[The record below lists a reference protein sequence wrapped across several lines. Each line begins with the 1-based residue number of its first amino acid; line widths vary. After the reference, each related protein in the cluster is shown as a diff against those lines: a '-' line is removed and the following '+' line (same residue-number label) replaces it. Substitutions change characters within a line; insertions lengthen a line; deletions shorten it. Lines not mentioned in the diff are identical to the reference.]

1 MPTNTLDNIIVTKDK
16 DGLDAYAAE
25 MGVTLDK
32 RRSFE
37 NMLSDFKAHTEK
49 TSAPAPSPVP
59 AMPAPAP
66 AQAPEPAG
74 EPTMEV
80 LIIRNYRPMDP
91 QILNDLGRATDGVRA
106 KLFKGEMVELP
117 MKEAKR
123 AITAGIATFPPQTI

>member
-1 MPTNTLDNIIVTKDK
+1 MPTNTLDDFIVTKDK

-37 NMLSDFKAHTEK
+37 NMLADLKAHMDK
-49 TSAPAPSPVP
+49 A
-59 AMPAPAP
+59 PAPAP

-74 EPTMEV
+74 EPMMEV
-80 LIIRNYRPMDP
+80 LILRNYRPMDP
-91 QILNDLGRATDGVRA
+91 DILANLGRATDGVRA
-106 KLFKGEMVELP
+106 KLFKGETVALP

-123 AITAGIATFPPQTI
+123 AITAGIATFPPQTF

>member
-1 MPTNTLDNIIVTKDK
+1 MSTTTLDDLIVTKDK

-37 NMLSDFKAHTEK
+37 NMLADLKAHMDK
-49 TSAPAPSPVP
+49 
-59 AMPAPAP
+59 APAP

-74 EPTMEV
+74 EPMMEV
-80 LIIRNYRPMDP
+80 LILRNYRPMDE
-91 QILNDLGRATDGVRA
+91 QILRNLGRATDGVRA
-106 KLFKGEMVELP
+106 KLFKGETVALP

-123 AITAGIATFPPQTI
+123 AITAGIATFPPQTF

>member
-1 MPTNTLDNIIVTKDK
+1 MPTNTLDDIIVTKDK
-16 DGLDAYAAE
+16 DALDAYAAE

-37 NMLSDFKAHTEK
+37 NMLADFKAHTDK
-49 TSAPAPSPVP
+49 APPPAPSPVP

-66 AQAPEPAG
+66 AKAPEPVA
-74 EPTMEV
+74 EPMMEV
-80 LIIRNYRPMDP
+80 LILRNYRPMDP
-91 QILNDLGRATDGVRA
+91 QILKDLGRATDGVRA
-106 KLFKGEMVELP
+106 KLLKGEMVELP